1 VDPVTGFSRR
11 SLLAL
16 GVVVSLGVVASTVAT
31 VIEARG
37 DAACPD
43 PAYGCAAF
51 EPAEPVRIGV
61 LFPAEEP
68 GRFGAVAAFLSRQT
82 LRGHPVQ
89 VASFD
94 GRCSTEAATEAAR
107 ELATDPPD
115 GPPVV
120 AVVGDLCDE
129 AEIPVVQI
137 LDDSGITFVT
147 ALDPGAPAP
156 VRLDRY
162 LLAPMAPPG
171 GVHLDTPRPLGEAE
185 LAAIAAT
192 RAILEV
198 ADEVAVDREGT
209 LLIPRTPL
217 RDGLVAEGLEP
228 VQSGPRAPGSS
239 NR

>member
-1 VDPVTGFSRR
+1 MA
-11 SLLAL
+11 LA
-16 GVVVSLGVVASTVAT
+16 VAVALGVVASTVAT

-51 EPAEPVRIGV
+51 EPGEPVRVGV
-61 LFPAEEP
+61 LFPAGEP
-68 GRFGAVAAFLSRQT
+68 GRFGAVAAFLFRRT
-82 LRGHPVQ
+82 LNGHRVQ

-129 AEIPVVQI
+129 AEIPAVQI
-137 LDDSGITFVT
+137 LDDSGITFVAT
-147 ALDPGAPAP
+147 LDPGVRAP

-162 LLAPMAPPG
+162 LRAPALPPG
-171 GVHLDTPRPLGEAE
+171 GTVNLDTPRPLGEAE
-185 LAAIAAT
+185 LAAFAAT
-192 RAILEV
+192 DAILEV
-198 ADEVAVDREGT
+198 AERVAVEHDGA

-217 RDGLVAEGLEP
+217 RDGLLAEGLAP
-228 VQSGPRAPGSS
+228 VHPARSAGAVER
-239 NR
+239 

>member
-1 VDPVTGFSRR
+1 MDPVTGLSRR
-11 SLLAL
+11 TLLAL
-16 GVVVSLGVVASTVAT
+16 GIVVSLGVVASTVAT

-51 EPAEPVRIGV
+51 EPGEPVQIGV

-68 GRFGAVAAFLSRQT
+68 GRFGAVAALLSRQS
-82 LRGHPVQ
+82 LRGHRVQ
-89 VASFD
+89 VASLD
-94 GRCSTEAATEAAR
+94 GACSTEAATEAAR
-107 ELATDPPD
+107 DLATDPPD

-137 LDDSGITFVT
+137 LDDTGITFVA
-147 ALDPGAPAP
+147 ALDPGGPPP

-162 LLAPMAPPG
+162 LLAPGTPPG
-171 GVHLDTPRPLGEAE
+171 GVHLDPPRPLGEAE
-185 LAAIAAT
+185 LAAFAAT

-198 ADEVAVDREGT
+198 AARVAVVHEGT

-217 RDGLVAEGLEP
+217 RDGLVAGGLEP
-228 VQSGPRAPGSS
+228 AQSGARAPGSS